1 MALSTFPSIIKL
13 NRMQIHKKNKP
24 ISYQFHKPI
33 FSDYFRFQISYNFY
47 RFQAPRHHFVDFDK
61 NE

>member
-1 MALSTFPSIIKL
+1 MALSTFPSLIKL
-13 NRMQIHKKNKP
+13 NRMQIHKKIN
-24 ISYQFHKPI
+24 QFHTPMEII
-33 FSDYFRFQISYNFY
+33 FSNYFRFEISYNFY